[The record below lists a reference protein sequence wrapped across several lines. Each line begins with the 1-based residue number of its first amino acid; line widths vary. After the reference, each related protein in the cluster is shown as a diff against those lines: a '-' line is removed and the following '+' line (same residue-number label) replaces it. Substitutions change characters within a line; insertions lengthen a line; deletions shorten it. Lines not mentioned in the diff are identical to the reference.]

1 MERRQFGTVVG
12 CVVAL
17 GLLLAPV
24 RALPDDA
31 QHDEGSHASGTSHA
45 ETKGVGQLWH
55 GVKAHEAELHRLVQ
69 AKELGKVHEVAF
81 ALRDLVAAMP
91 NKSAELPPEK
101 LVKLQGNAKYVATL
115 AERLDAAGDA
125 NDQAATE
132 LNVKQLQ
139 SVLGAIEALYP
150 EGALE

>member
-1 MERRQFGTVVG
+1 MKHRRFGTVVG
-12 CVVAL
+12 RVVAM

-24 RALPDDA
+24 RALPSGA
-31 QHDEGSHASGTSHA
+31 EHDEGSHASGTSHA
-45 ETKGVGQLWH
+45 QTNSVGQLWH
-55 GVKAHEAELHRLVQ
+55 GVKAHEAELARLVQ

-101 LVKLQGNAKYVATL
+101 LAKLQGNAKYVATL
-115 AERLDAAGDA
+115 AARLDVAGDA

-132 LNVKQLQ
+132 LKFKQLQ
-139 SVLGAIEALYP
+139 SVLAAIEALYP
-150 EGALE
+150 EGALK